1 MQLPK
6 EAWNNPF
13 LFVGA
18 VLEKARGCFL
28 GCKLRSWS
36 AVVLNCCGVSL
47 TLDGLPHLE
56 HVAEVFARLSRQ
68 SRAVKYDGLMRR
80 VRHLEKQVNA

>member
-18 VLEKARGCFL
+18 LLEKAWGCFL
-28 GCKLRSWS
+28 GCELRGWS

-47 TLDGLPHLE
+47 ILDGLPRLE
-56 HVAEVFARLSRQ
+56 HVAELFARLLRQ
-68 SRAVKYDGLMRR
+68 SRAVKYDGLMR
-80 VRHLEKQVNA
+80 V